1 MLTSLIAH
9 QAPSPPPSHIIH
21 ARSLSSSY
29 PEHEPQHRWAD
40 HWFAMARPA
49 GRTSSPHAHG
59 HGAASPPTRPS
70 ALPGVTPTSPRSSF
84 LGSFMRT
91 RSRAQSVTNAVAG
104 AVRGHRVG
112 SPTVEHPNPLS
123 VDGGEVSRSVSSP
136 QAGNGPSTS
145 NGQDPVVIP
154 PVDPSLRRT
163 HRIRLVPVLET
174 NRSFT
179 FAPVLRKM
187 GVMHVPPG
195 ILPSIAAASVS
206 DTGPLVN
213 GRPPPLILKIGRF
226 TERSNTGAN
235 GANGAVTGGSP
246 GVVGAAGDAAAGGGA
261 AANGAANGTSPQPQP
276 ASVPGGGGGDIVSA
290 RAAFKSKV
298 VSRAHAEIWC
308 EPGGK
313 VSTSGQVR
321 LGCGLR
327 VDDGGRRSFEICKM
341 LHLLHL
347 ADTHSSTFVTPRAR
361 RAPS

>member
-1 MLTSLIAH
+1 MLTSFIAH

-21 ARSLSSSY
+21 ARSVSGAY
-29 PEHEPQHRWAD
+29 PEQESQHRWAD
-40 HWFAMARPA
+40 HWLAMARPA
-49 GRTSSPHAHG
+49 GRTSSPHA

-136 QAGNGPSTS
+136 QAGHGPATS
-145 NGQDPVVIP
+145 NGGEPVVIP

-206 DTGPLVN
+206 DAGPLVN

-226 TERSNTGAN
+226 TERSNTSAN
-235 GANGAVTGGSP
+235 GANGAATGTSP
-246 GVVGAAGDAAAGGGA
+246 GAAGAAGDA
-261 AANGAANGTSPQPQP
+261 AANGAANGTSPHAPQPQP

-313 VSTSGQVR
+313 VSTIRWANAAQLGSQASGR
-321 LGCGLR
+321 
-327 VDDGGRRSFEICKM
+327 GRG
-341 LHLLHL
+341 
-347 ADTHSSTFVTPRAR
+347 A
-361 RAPS
+361 

>member
-1 MLTSLIAH
+1 M
-9 QAPSPPPSHIIH
+9 
-21 ARSLSSSY
+21 
-29 PEHEPQHRWAD
+29 
-40 HWFAMARPA
+40 
-49 GRTSSPHAHG
+49 
-59 HGAASPPTRPS
+59 
-70 ALPGVTPTSPRSSF
+70 
-84 LGSFMRT
+84 
-91 RSRAQSVTNAVAG
+91 
-104 AVRGHRVG
+104 
-112 SPTVEHPNPLS
+112 
-123 VDGGEVSRSVSSP
+123 
-136 QAGNGPSTS
+136 
-145 NGQDPVVIP
+145 IP

>member
-1 MLTSLIAH
+1 
-9 QAPSPPPSHIIH
+9 
-21 ARSLSSSY
+21 
-29 PEHEPQHRWAD
+29 
-40 HWFAMARPA
+40 
-49 GRTSSPHAHG
+49 
-59 HGAASPPTRPS
+59 
-70 ALPGVTPTSPRSSF
+70 
-84 LGSFMRT
+84 MRT

-112 SPTVEHPNPLS
+112 SPTVEHPNPLN

-136 QAGNGPSTS
+136 QAGNGPSTTS
-145 NGQDPVVIP
+145 QEQVVIP
-154 PVDPSLRRT
+154 PVDPALRRT

-206 DTGPLVN
+206 DPGPLVN

-226 TERSNTGAN
+226 TERTNAASSNSAN
-235 GANGAVTGGSP
+235 G
-246 GVVGAAGDAAAGGGA
+246 GAAATEATPGAAGAGGDAAAAASGG
-261 AANGAANGTSPQPQP
+261 AANGAANGATAAPPQP

-313 VSTSGQVR
+313 VSRVGAVCDSQAVSR
-321 LGCGLR
+321 AICWALGAS
-327 VDDGGRRSFEICKM
+327 GRR
-341 LHLLHL
+341 
-347 ADTHSSTFVTPRAR
+347 R
-361 RAPS
+361 RS